1 MNSSGK
7 IRVKQIKSPIGRPK
21 DQKQTLIGL
30 GLNKMHK
37 VSELEDTPSVRGMIN
52 KVKHLVEVDLNN

>member
-21 DQKQTLIGL
+21 DQKQTLIGV

-37 VSELEDTPSVRGMIN
+37 VAELEYPPSVTGMTN